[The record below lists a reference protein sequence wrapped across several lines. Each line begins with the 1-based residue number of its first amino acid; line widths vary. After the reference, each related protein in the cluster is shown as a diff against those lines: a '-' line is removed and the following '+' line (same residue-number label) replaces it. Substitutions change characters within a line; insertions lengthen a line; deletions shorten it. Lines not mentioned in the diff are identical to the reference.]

1 MFQVQV
7 ANLALCAGM
16 RCQSAAVMG
25 VDSNRADDHGTIL
38 LGFIFLIN
46 VHLCI
51 GLFDIFFESET
62 Q

>member
-1 MFQVQV
+1 
-7 ANLALCAGM
+7 M